1 MAASLVAR
9 WIARLGANV
18 DHPGWKIFGQGM
30 FALAAA
36 LALAI
41 YSAAVAQMGET
52 RLAAIM
58 AGLSLI
64 IAAWVG
70 VKIVPALARRTALRW
85 IAVEIRFRLTREGW
99 VYIAGVF
106 LLGLAALNTGNNL
119 LFLILSALLAGML
132 MSGVLSTTVL
142 TGNELEIELP
152 EQIFAG
158 QPALAVITLHNE
170 KESLPSF
177 SLRVAADSTK
187 AGQPVFRDPVY
198 FPYIP
203 HASQARQRVELLF
216 PRRGLYRQD
225 AFVIRTRFP
234 FGFLEKWRKVDSP
247 VEALVYPP
255 VEATEEF
262 FDILPLVSGEMES
275 MHRGRGHD
283 LYAIRDYVTS
293 DSSRHVDWKATAR
306 TGELKVREYA
316 REDERQVVLVFDPL
330 VFLPAG
336 ASAPSAEQLEKF
348 ERGVKLAACLAW
360 HFHQIDAE
368 IEFRTERL
376 VAPMAPSS
384 ESIWA
389 TLGELAVIQ
398 PRAAAPGESLL
409 AKLHD
414 DPHLFKIILTS
425 QPRGTIPTQFWTSSY
440 VIFM

>member
-1 MAASLVAR
+1 MASSLVAR
-9 WIARLGANV
+9 WWAKV
-18 DHPGWKIFGQGM
+18 DQPGWKAFGLGM
-30 FALAAA
+30 VALG
-36 LALAI
+36 LALLLAL

-52 RLAAIM
+52 RLAAVM
-58 AGLSLI
+58 AALSLL

-70 VKIVPALARRTALRW
+70 VKIIPALARRTALRW
-85 IAVEIRFRLTREGW
+85 FSVEIRFKLTREGW
-99 VYIAGVF
+99 VYIAAVF

-119 LFLILSALLAGML
+119 LFLILSALLAGIL
-132 MSGVLSTTVL
+132 MSGALSTIVL
-142 TGNELEIELP
+142 TGNDLEIELP
-152 EQIFAG
+152 DQIFAG
-158 QPALAVITLHNE
+158 QPALAVLTLHNH

-177 SLRVAADSTK
+177 SLRVAADEKK

-198 FPYIP
+198 FPYVP
-203 HASQARQRVELLF
+203 RGSSARQRVELLF
-216 PRRGLYRQD
+216 PRRGIYRQD
-225 AFVIRTRFP
+225 HFVVRTRFP

-262 FDILPLVSGEMES
+262 FEILPLVSGEMES
-275 MHRGRGHD
+275 VHRGRGHD

-293 DSSRHVDWKATAR
+293 DSARHVDWKATAR
-306 TGELKVREYA
+306 TGELKIREYA

-330 VFLPAG
+330 VFPPPG
-336 ASAPSAEQLEKF
+336 ANMPSPEQLERF

-360 HFHQIDAE
+360 NFYQIDAE

-384 ESIWA
+384 ETIWT
-389 TLGELAVIQ
+389 TLGELAVIE
-398 PRAAAPGESLL
+398 PRVAGPGESLL
-409 AKLHD
+409 AELPEE
-414 DPHLFKIILTS
+414 PHLFKIILTS